1 MKQLIRLLMM
11 VGLLVGV
18 VGCGDDDNPVKS
30 NSVLLVGTW
39 EDPEGDSWT
48 FGPDSKYVDATED
61 GNLEGTW
68 SLDGDQITI
77 TYSIDTIRDFIRT
90 LIAAEMEGTVEDVS
104 EVSVDEQL
112 ATFAISKP
120 ILNILSIEFSSN
132 AVHIVIK
139 PLDSA
144 YSFSSLNSF
153 SVKLVSV
160 NLFTYLISM
169 RSL

>member
-1 MKQLIRLLMM
+1 MKRTIGLLMM

-90 LIAAEMEGTVEDVS
+90 LIAAEKEGTVEDVS

-112 ATFAISKP
+112 ADTYPDADGSVV
-120 ILNILSIEFSSN
+120 LR
-132 AVHIVIK
+132 
-139 PLDSA
+139 
-144 YSFSSLNSF
+144 YTLNSVTETELAVTDDEGG
-153 SVKLVSV
+153 SAVLTRK
-160 NLFTYLISM
+160 N
-169 RSL
+169 

>member
-1 MKQLIRLLMM
+1 MKRTIGLLMM

-112 ATFAISKP
+112 AVYPDADGSVVLRYT
-120 ILNILSIEFSSN
+120 
-132 AVHIVIK
+132 
-139 PLDSA
+139 
-144 YSFSSLNSF
+144 LNSVTETELAVTDDEGG
-153 SVKLVSV
+153 SAVLTRK
-160 NLFTYLISM
+160 N
-169 RSL
+169 